1 LQGELTLGSKAVLGP
16 DEFGKFFPVQ
26 FKSFMNKRVPV
37 AKVVAGQAATF
48 ALKKIKK
55 NQIRKGMVLADAALQ
70 PRACMR
76 FTAEIV
82 ILNHHTTI
90 ENNYQPV
97 VHCLT
102 VTQSCRVVETGCEGP
117 MRTGDRSRVVFEF
130 MYRPEFLVLGARLI
144 LREGRAKG
152 IGKVVS
158 ITYMD
163 GESVELQASE
173 EAGVTTRQSEESL
186 AKPVAPTLACQ
197 ELAGGLTKTAA
208 IPAVASECA

>member
-1 LQGELTLGSKAVLGP
+1 MRHSAFSISLCRLEHCECLLRAHA
-16 DEFGKFFPVQ
+16 DEICGILMMARRLSPQ
-26 FKSFMNKRVPV
+26 
-37 AKVVAGQAATF
+37 
-48 ALKKIKK
+48 
-55 NQIRKGMVLADAALQ
+55 
-70 PRACMR
+70 CMR

-117 MRTGDRSRVVFEF
+117 MRTGDRSRVIFEF

-152 IGKVVS
+152 IGKVVN

-173 EAGVTTRQSEESL
+173 ETGLTTRQSEGSL
-186 AKPVAPTLACQ
+186 AKPVAPTSAYQ